1 MLHFTGRCDPCVA
14 AGSQFQL
21 SLGKV
26 HATSSD
32 YSLNGL
38 FGVRLVEWPLGHVVQ
53 VAVSGSQTSDH
64 PVESRKASQI
74 YRYLLAVISVYFYF
88 GSSCVYASNY
98 EIL

>member
-1 MLHFTGRCDPCVA
+1 MFK
-14 AGSQFQL
+14 QFQL
-21 SLGKV
+21 SLGKL
-26 HATSSD
+26 HAISSD
-32 YSLNGL
+32 YSLNDL
-38 FGVRLVEWPLGHVVQ
+38 FGVRLVGWPLGHVVQ

-64 PVESRKASQI
+64 LVESRKASQI